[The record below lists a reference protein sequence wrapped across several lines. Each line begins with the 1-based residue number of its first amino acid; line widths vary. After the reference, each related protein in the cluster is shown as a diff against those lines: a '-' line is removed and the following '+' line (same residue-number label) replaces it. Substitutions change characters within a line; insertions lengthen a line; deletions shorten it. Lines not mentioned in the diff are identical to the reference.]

1 LGGLSDERQLDNIIF
16 GGVFRMQR
24 LWICLIVLVIAS
36 CTFAARSYG
45 HPPEPGHRHDGSEH
59 VHEKAGDS
67 GARLPQALILPAFEG
82 SRPWSEKPI
91 LNDPNRFH
99 IAIMT
104 DNTGGHRPGIWMKGV
119 ERVNWMRPE
128 FVVSVGDL
136 IEGYSTNRDEIET
149 QWKEFLGFIDKLE
162 MKFFFVAG
170 NHDVSNP
177 TMHKIWR
184 EHFGAEW
191 YSFDYKGVHFVCM
204 SSEDTEDQIG
214 SKQLAWLEQDL
225 AKHSGARWT
234 LLFMHKPLWTRSEAA
249 TTTGNP
255 DLTNWKNVE
264 KLLGDRPFTVF
275 AGHVHHY
282 VQYERS
288 GRKYYHLA
296 TTGGGSQLRGVP
308 YGEFDHVAWL
318 TMEADGPHVANLL
331 LDGILPADAVTEKG
345 IARFRQFL
353 AKTRI
358 EVAPIL
364 IGESEGLTEGR
375 IDVRVTNE
383 FDRPI
388 EIRGTI
394 QGLPLRGLTVDP
406 AKLELSAAPG
416 KTTEQAV
423 GIRFAES
430 IAFPHLAETLLT
442 ARIRTTGEE
451 PPLTAE
457 RTIPVVID
465 RKFPCPAVTLKSID
479 GMLEE
484 ALRRLESTSERP
496 LLVGAAETWT
506 GPADASLQFGLGHDD
521 KFLYLSAHVV
531 DEQIIEGGDALELRI
546 DARSIDQR
554 RNEPQLGRG
563 AYVFRLSAP
572 DGNNK
577 TALQVTAL
585 RGGKRFEGATGAARR
600 SQDGYDVEIAVPIDF
615 ITSLQ
620 PADWHSIQA
629 TVVVHDQDEKDGK
642 SCAVVWR
649 GTESFASRN
658 TNYGQFATAP

>member
-1 LGGLSDERQLDNIIF
+1 MRTFWVHSIVVMIGVRVLSSL
-16 GGVFRMQR
+16 
-24 LWICLIVLVIAS
+24 A
-36 CTFAARSYG
+36 YG
-45 HPPEPGHRHDGSEH
+45 HPPDAQGRHDRAEHAHGETAASE
-59 VHEKAGDS
+59 A
-67 GARLPQALILPAFEG
+67 ALPQALILPPLEG
-82 SRPWSEKPI
+82 AKPWSNKPL

-214 SKQLAWLEQDL
+214 REQLAWLEKDL
-225 AKHSGARWT
+225 AKNSGARWT

-249 TTTGNP
+249 ITAGNL
-255 DLTNWKNVE
+255 DLTNWKTVE

-345 IARFRQFL
+345 IARFRDFL
-353 AKTRI
+353 AKTHI

-364 IGESEGLTEGR
+364 IGESEGLTEGK
-375 IDVRVTNE
+375 IDIRVTNQ
-383 FDRPI
+383 FDRPV

-394 QGLPLRGLTVDP
+394 QGLPLRGLHVDP

-416 KTTEQAV
+416 KTSDLSV

-442 ARIRTTGEE
+442 ARLRTIDED

-465 RKFPCPAVTLKSID
+465 RKFPCSVVTLKSID
-479 GMLEE
+479 GVLEE
-484 ALRRLESTSERP
+484 ALARLESTSERP
-496 LLVGAAETWT
+496 LLVGALETWT
-506 GPADASLQFGLGHDD
+506 GPPDASFQFGLGRDD

-531 DEQIIEGGDALELRI
+531 DEQIVDGGDALELRV
-546 DARSIDQR
+546 DARFIDQR
-554 RNEPQLGRG
+554 RNEPQLSRG

-572 DGNNK
+572 DSENK
-577 TALQVTAL
+577 TKLEVTAL
-585 RGGKRFEGATGAARR
+585 GRDKRFEGATAAARR
-600 SQDGYDVEIAVPIDF
+600 TKDGYDVEIAVPIEYV
-615 ITSLQ
+615 TSVQ
-620 PADWHSIQA
+620 PANWHSIQA

-642 SCAVVWR
+642 TCAVVWR
-649 GTESFASRN
+649 GTEAFANRN

>member
-1 LGGLSDERQLDNIIF
+1 MRR
-16 GGVFRMQR
+16 V
-24 LWICLIVLVIAS
+24 WIRSALLVMGTCVSSSLA
-36 CTFAARSYG
+36 FG
-45 HPPEPGHRHDGSEH
+45 HPPGKGHRHDHADHAVKTPAAS
-59 VHEKAGDS
+59 A
-67 GARLPQALILPAFEG
+67 APLPPALILPPLAG
-82 SRPWSEKPI
+82 AKPWSEKPI

-136 IEGYSTNRDEIET
+136 IEGYSTDRGEIEA
-149 QWKEFLGFIDKLE
+149 QWKEFLGFIDKME

-184 EHFGAEW
+184 EHFGTEW
-191 YSFDYKGVHFVCM
+191 YSFNYNGVHFVCM
-204 SSEDTEDQIG
+204 SSEDPDDQVG
-214 SKQLAWLEQDL
+214 AEQLAWLERDL

-249 TTTGNP
+249 ATAGNP
-255 DLTNWKNVE
+255 DLTHWKDVE

-296 TTGGGSQLRGVP
+296 TTGGGSQMRGVP
-308 YGEFDHVAWL
+308 YGEFDHVTWL

-331 LDGILPADAVTEKG
+331 LDGVLPADAVTEKG
-345 IARFRQFL
+345 IARFRDFL

-364 IGESEGLTEGR
+364 IGESEGLTEGK
-375 IDVRVTNE
+375 IDIRVTNG
-383 FDRPI
+383 FDQPI
-388 EIRGTI
+388 EFRGTI

-406 AKLELSAAPG
+406 AKLEIRAEPGQTADLS
-416 KTTEQAV
+416 V

-442 ARIRTTGEE
+442 ANIRTEGDKA
-451 PPLTAE
+451 PLTAE

-465 RKFPCPAVTLKSID
+465 RKYPCPQVTLKAID
-479 GMLEE
+479 GVLEE
-484 ALRRLESTSERP
+484 ALARIESTGEHP
-496 LLVGAAETWT
+496 LLVGAVETWT

-521 KFLYLSAHVV
+521 KFLYLSAHVL
-531 DEQIIEGGDALELRI
+531 DEQIIDGGDSLELRI
-546 DARSIDQR
+546 DPRFIDQR
-554 RNEPQLGRG
+554 RNDPRLGRG
-563 AYVFRLSAP
+563 TCVFRVSAP
-572 DGNNK
+572 DAEDK
-577 TALQVTAL
+577 SKLEVTAL
-585 RGGKRFEGATGAARR
+585 RGGKRFEGSTAAARR
-600 SQDGYDVEIAVPIDF
+600 TKDGYDVEIAVPIEF

-629 TVVVHDQDEKDGK
+629 TVVIHDQDEKDGK
-642 SCAVVWR
+642 KCAVVWR
-649 GTESFASRN
+649 GTESYADRN
-658 TNYGQFATAP
+658 THYGQFVTAP

>member
-1 LGGLSDERQLDNIIF
+1 
-16 GGVFRMQR
+16 
-24 LWICLIVLVIAS
+24 
-36 CTFAARSYG
+36 
-45 HPPEPGHRHDGSEH
+45 
-59 VHEKAGDS
+59 
-67 GARLPQALILPAFEG
+67 
-82 SRPWSEKPI
+82 
-91 LNDPNRFH
+91 
-99 IAIMT
+99 
-104 DNTGGHRPGIWMKGV
+104 
-119 ERVNWMRPE
+119 
-128 FVVSVGDL
+128 
-136 IEGYSTNRDEIET
+136 
-149 QWKEFLGFIDKLE
+149 

-214 SKQLAWLEQDL
+214 PEQFAWLEKDL
-225 AKHSGARWT
+225 EKHSGARWT

-249 TTTGNP
+249 TTAGNP

-282 VQYERS
+282 VQYERN

-296 TTGGGSQLRGVP
+296 TTGGGSQLRGIP
-308 YGEFDHVAWL
+308 YGEFDHVTWL

-364 IGESEGLTEGR
+364 IGESEGLTNGK
-375 IDVRVTNE
+375 INVRLTNE

-416 KTTEQAV
+416 KTTDLSV
-423 GIRFAES
+423 DIRFEES
-430 IAFPHLAETLLT
+430 VAFPHFAETLLT
-442 ARIRTTGEE
+442 ARIGTVGEDA
-451 PPLTAE
+451 PLTAE

-479 GMLEE
+479 GVLEE
-484 ALRRLESTSERP
+484 ALARLESTSERP

-506 GPADASLQFGLGHDD
+506 GPTDASLQFGLGHDD

-531 DEQIIEGGDALELRI
+531 DEQIVEGDSLELRV
-546 DARSIDQR
+546 DARFIDQR
-554 RNEPQLGRG
+554 RNDPRLGQG
-563 AYVFRLSAP
+563 AYLFRVSAP
-572 DGNNK
+572 DSADK
-577 TALQVTAL
+577 TKLEVTAF
-585 RGGKRFEGATGAARR
+585 RRGKRFEGTTAAARR
-600 SQDGYDVEIAVPIDF
+600 TKDGYDVEIAVPIEF
-615 ITSLQ
+615 ITSVQ
-620 PADWHSIQA
+620 PANWHSVQA
-629 TVVVHDQDEKDGK
+629 TVVIQDQDEKDGK
-642 SCAVVWR
+642 PCAVVWR
-649 GTESFASRN
+649 GTESFSDRN
-658 TNYGQFATAP
+658 TNYGQFVNAP

>member
-1 LGGLSDERQLDNIIF
+1 MRSF
-16 GGVFRMQR
+16 GIVA
-24 LWICLIVLVIAS
+24 IVLVIGLAGV
-36 CTFAARSYG
+36 AARSLA
-45 HPPEPGHRHDGSEH
+45 HPPGSDHRHDDAEH
-59 VHEKAGDS
+59 AAAAGEK
-67 GARLPQALILPAFEG
+67 LPQALMLPPIEG
-82 SRPWSEKPI
+82 AKPWSEKPI
-91 LNDPNRFH
+91 LNDPSRFQ

-104 DNTGGHRPGIWMKGV
+104 DNTGGHRPGIWMKAV
-119 ERVNWMRPE
+119 ERLNWMRPE

-136 IEGYSTNRDEIET
+136 IEGYSSNRDVVEA
-149 QWKEFLGFIDKLE
+149 QWKEFLGFIDKME

-170 NHDVSNP
+170 NHDVSNA

-204 SSEDTEDQIG
+204 SSEDREDQIG
-214 SKQLAWLEQDL
+214 AEQLAWLEQDL
-225 AKHSGARWT
+225 AKNASARWT
-234 LLFMHKPLWTRSEAA
+234 LLFMHKPLWTKSEAA
-249 TTTGNP
+249 ATAGNP
-255 DLTNWKNVE
+255 DPTNWKNVE

-282 VQYERS
+282 VQYERN

-308 YGEFDHVAWL
+308 YGEFDHVTWL

-345 IARFRQFL
+345 IARFRNFL

-364 IGESEGLTEGR
+364 ISEDAGLTEGK
-375 IDVRVTNE
+375 IEIRVTNQ

-388 EIRGTI
+388 EVRGTI

-406 AKLELSAAPG
+406 ADLTLSAAPG
-416 KTTEQAV
+416 ETAELAV

-442 ARIRTTGEE
+442 AKIRTVGDD
-451 PPLTAE
+451 PALSCE

-465 RKFPCPAVTLKSID
+465 RKFPCPVVTLKAID
-479 GMLEE
+479 GALEE
-484 ALRRLESTSERP
+484 ALPRGQSTDEHP
-496 LLVGAAETWT
+496 LLVGASETWT
-506 GPADASLQFGLGHDD
+506 GPDDASVHFGLGRDE
-521 KFLYLSAHVV
+521 KFLYLSAQVV
-531 DEQIIEGGDALELRI
+531 DERIIEGGDSVELRL
-546 DARSIDQR
+546 DARFIDQR
-554 RNEPQLGRG
+554 RNDPQLGRG
-563 AYVFRLSAP
+563 CYAFQVSAP
-572 DGNNK
+572 DANNQSK
-577 TALQVTAL
+577 LEVTAF
-585 RGGKRFEGATGAARR
+585 RGGKKFAGATGAAHRTD
-600 SQDGYDVEIAVPIDF
+600 QGYDVEIAVPIEY
-615 ITSLQ
+615 ITSVQ

-629 TVVVHDQDEKDGK
+629 TVVVHDQDEQNGK
-642 SCAVVWR
+642 TCAVVWR
-649 GTESFASRN
+649 GTESYNNRN

>member
-1 LGGLSDERQLDNIIF
+1 MWSGSIVRLLAVGALSSL
-16 GGVFRMQR
+16 
-24 LWICLIVLVIAS
+24 A
-36 CTFAARSYG
+36 YG
-45 HPPEPGHRHDGSEH
+45 HPPEAHHGHGDRDPAHGPTAAA
-59 VHEKAGDS
+59 KA
-67 GARLPQALILPAFEG
+67 ALPPALILPPLDGAK
-82 SRPWSEKPI
+82 PWSDKPI

-136 IEGYSTNRDEIET
+136 IEGYSTNRDEIEA

-184 EHFGAEW
+184 EHFGREW

-204 SSEDTEDQIG
+204 SSEDPEDQIG
-214 SKQLAWLEQDL
+214 GEQLAWLEKDL
-225 AKHSGARWT
+225 AASSGARWT

-249 TTTGNP
+249 ATAGNP
-255 DLTNWKNVE
+255 DLTHWKNVE

-331 LDGILPADAVTEKG
+331 LDGILPADAVTEQG
-345 IARFRQFL
+345 IARFRDFL
-353 AKTRI
+353 AKTRV

-364 IGESEGLTEGR
+364 IGESEGLTEGK
-375 IDVRVTNE
+375 IDVRVTNQ
-383 FDRPI
+383 FDRPV
-388 EIRGTI
+388 EVRGTI
-394 QGLPLRGLTVDP
+394 QGLPLRGLYVDP

-416 KTTEQAV
+416 QTADLAV

-442 ARIRTTGEE
+442 ARLRTVGED

-465 RKFPCPAVTLKSID
+465 RKFSCPAVTLKSID
-479 GMLEE
+479 GLLEE
-484 ALRRLESTSERP
+484 ALALRESTSEHP

-506 GPADASLQFGLGHDD
+506 GPADASLRFGLGHDD

-531 DEQIIEGGDALELRI
+531 DEQIIEGSDALELRC
-546 DARSIDQR
+546 DARFIDQR
-554 RNEPQLGRG
+554 RNDPRLGRG

-572 DGNNK
+572 DGENH
-577 TALQVTAL
+577 TGLEVTAL
-585 RGGKRFEGATGAARR
+585 GRGKRFEGAAAAARR
-600 SQDGYDVEIAVPIDF
+600 TKDGYDVEIAVPIEY
-615 ITSLQ
+615 ISSVQ
-620 PADWHSIQA
+620 SADWHSIQA
-629 TVVVHDQDEKDGK
+629 TVVVDDRDEKDGK
-642 SCAVVWR
+642 ACRVVWR
-649 GTESFASRN
+649 GTEALAVRN
-658 TNYGQFATAP
+658 TNYGHFATAP